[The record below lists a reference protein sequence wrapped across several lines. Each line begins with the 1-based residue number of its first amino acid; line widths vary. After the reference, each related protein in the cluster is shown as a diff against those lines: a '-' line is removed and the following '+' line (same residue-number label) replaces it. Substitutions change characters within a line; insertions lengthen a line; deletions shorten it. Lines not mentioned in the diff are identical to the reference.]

1 MLTHERGLRRFRLEA
16 IENGRNLCE
25 GVCGSAMS
33 ETARLDRSVP
43 IALYYQIVE
52 RLKQEIRERGL
63 RPGDFL
69 TTEEEVQSRFS
80 VSRATARR
88 ALQELVD
95 EGLVTRIIGKGT
107 YVAQPKV
114 NVELPSLLSF
124 TEEIHRLGMV
134 PGSRVIEVAVVEALE
149 SVASYL
155 ELEEEAQVLRVER
168 VRYADGTPIVH
179 LVDYIPLWV
188 GLTPQD
194 DFSGSLYTLLESRGI
209 PVDEAEH
216 TIEASLANESL
227 ARNLEVPVGSSLLC
241 FRRMTYDPRGR
252 PIVYEEAACR
262 SDLYRYTVRLKRNRS
277 AKGAGA
283 AGGVAGA
290 P

>member
-1 MLTHERGLRRFRLEA
+1 MGDTGQ
-16 IENGRNLCE
+16 
-25 GVCGSAMS
+25 
-33 ETARLDRSVP
+33 LDRSVP
-43 IALYYQIVE
+43 IALYYQIAE

-69 TTEEEVQSRFS
+69 TTEEEVQGRFA

-95 EGLVTRIIGKGT
+95 KGIVTRITGKGT
-107 YVAQPKV
+107 YVAQPRV
-114 NVELPSLLSF
+114 SANLPTLLSF
-124 TEEIHRLGMV
+124 TEEMQRLGMV
-134 PGSRVIEVAVVEALE
+134 PRSRVIAVAIVGAPE

-155 ELEEEAQVLRVER
+155 ELDEGAQVLRVER
-168 VRYADGTPIVH
+168 VRYADRTPIVH

-188 GLTPQD
+188 GLTPED

-216 TIEASLANESL
+216 VIEASLANEFL
-227 ARNLEVPVGSSLLC
+227 AQNLEVPVGSPLLC
-241 FRRMTYDPRGR
+241 FRRTTYDPRGR

-262 SDLYRYTVRLKRNRS
+262 GDLYGYTVRLKRNRVGKPS
-277 AKGAGA
+277 GAGE
-283 AGGVAGA
+283 GA
-290 P
+290 VGPP